1 MVRLIMLNQK
11 YSIIYSVSLCVC
23 VTGFVHELW
32 IFMCIFICA
41 FVYAFLSLLWKY
53 GEGSVSRSVIPHGT
67 LLEGVCLCV
76 CVCVFLS
83 VSRTKH
89 SRPARLEALDTL
101 LTWLCSSQ
109 LTQERQSNWVLERER
124 ESWGE
129 KGESCVMKEG
139 DWRKGGRASWEKG
152 EVVWCEGK
160 DDGERWGGS
169 DVTVIMLK

>member
-23 VTGFVHELW
+23 VCNWICTWIMDIYVHFYL
-32 IFMCIFICA
+32 C
-41 FVYAFLSLLWKY
+41 
-53 GEGSVSRSVIPHGT
+53 
-67 LLEGVCLCV
+67 VCLCISVSPLEIWGGECVQECNPTRDFVRRCVFV